1 MVLGIKLILTSKYD
15 DLILKNTSNWR
26 TTKDIVRKIGGDKS
40 AIIQA
45 CKRLVET
52 DHLETNPNKNKIMY
66 RRKDTAQS
74 EYNFIIMM
82 DRFEANQKTE
92 LNALNQFSTLL
103 MKDGKRLRQKS
114 IDVLEHIN
122 EEVNRAYMV
131 KVRLDYQKNLSL
143 IPDHVA
149 EERIKKLD
157 KYIEKIRSAV
167 MSKNKDS
174 QTVKVIQDY
183 LQNHTTK
190 FEFKI

>member
-26 TTKDIVRKIGGDKS
+26 TTKDIVRKVGGDKS

-66 RRKDTAQS
+66 RKKDTAQS

>member
-66 RRKDTAQS
+66 RKKDTAQS

-82 DRFEANQKTE
+82 DRFETNQKTE

-157 KYIEKIRSAV
+157 KYIEKIRSAI

>member
-1 MVLGIKLILTSKYD
+1 LGNKLILTTKYD

-26 TTKDIVRKIGGDKS
+26 TTKDVARKVGGDKS

-45 CKRLVET
+45 CKRLVEI
-52 DHLETNPNKNKIMY
+52 DHLETNPNKNKVMY

-174 QTVKVIQDY
+174 QTVKLIQDY

>member
-26 TTKDIVRKIGGDKS
+26 TTKDIVRKVGGDKS

-82 DRFEANQKTE
+82 DRFEVNQKTE

>member
-26 TTKDIVRKIGGDKS
+26 TTKDIVRKVGGDKS

-52 DHLETNPNKNKIMY
+52 DHLETNPNKNKVMY

-143 IPDHVA
+143 IPEHVA

>member
-82 DRFEANQKTE
+82 DRFEVNQKTE

-143 IPDHVA
+143 IPDHIA

>member
-1 MVLGIKLILTSKYD
+1 LGIKLILTTKYD

-26 TTKDIVRKIGGDKS
+26 ATNDIVRKVGGDKS

-82 DRFEANQKTE
+82 DRFEVNQKTE

-143 IPDHVA
+143 IPDHIA

-167 MSKNKDS
+167 MSKNKGS

>member
-1 MVLGIKLILTSKYD
+1 LGNKLILTTKYD

-26 TTKDIVRKIGGDKS
+26 TTKDVARKVGGDKS

-45 CKRLVET
+45 CKRLVEI
-52 DHLETNPNKNKIMY
+52 DHLETNPNKNKVMY

-82 DRFEANQKTE
+82 DKFEANQKTE

-167 MSKNKDS
+167 MSKNKDI
-174 QTVKVIQDY
+174 QTVKLIQDY

>member
-1 MVLGIKLILTSKYD
+1 MGNKLILTTKYD

-26 TTKDIVRKIGGDKS
+26 TTKDVARKVGGDKS

-45 CKRLVET
+45 CKRLVEI
-52 DHLETNPNKNKIMY
+52 DHLETNPNKNKVMY

-82 DRFEANQKTE
+82 DRFETNQKTE

-143 IPDHVA
+143 ISDHVA

-174 QTVKVIQDY
+174 QTVKLIQDY

>member
-26 TTKDIVRKIGGDKS
+26 TTKDIVRKVGGDKS

-52 DHLETNPNKNKIMY
+52 DHLETNPNKNKVMY

-174 QTVKVIQDY
+174 QTVKLIQDY

>member
-1 MVLGIKLILTSKYD
+1 MVLGIKLILTTKYD

-26 TTKDIVRKIGGDKS
+26 TTKDIVRKVGGDKS

-82 DRFEANQKTE
+82 DKFEANQKTE

-183 LQNHTTK
+183 FQNHTTK

>member
-26 TTKDIVRKIGGDKS
+26 TTKDIVRKVGGDKS

-82 DRFEANQKTE
+82 DRFEVNQKTE

-131 KVRLDYQKNLSL
+131 KVRLDYQKKLSL
-143 IPDHVA
+143 IPDHIA

>member
-52 DHLETNPNKNKIMY
+52 DHLQTNPNKNKVMY

-103 MKDGKRLRQKS
+103 MRDGKRLRQKS

>member
-1 MVLGIKLILTSKYD
+1 MVFGIKLILTIKYD

-26 TTKDIVRKIGGDKS
+26 TTKDVARKVGGDKS

-66 RRKDTAQS
+66 RKKDTAQS

-157 KYIEKIRSAV
+157 KYIEKIKSAI

>member
-26 TTKDIVRKIGGDKS
+26 TTKDVARKVGGDKS

-45 CKRLVET
+45 CKRLVEI
-52 DHLETNPNKNKIMY
+52 DHLETNPNKNKVMY
-66 RRKDTAQS
+66 RKKDTAQS
-74 EYNFIIMM
+74 EYNFIMMM
-82 DRFEANQKTE
+82 DKFEANQKTE

-143 IPDHVA
+143 IPDHIA

-157 KYIEKIRSAV
+157 KYIEKIRSAI

-183 LQNHTTK
+183 FQNHTTK

>member
-1 MVLGIKLILTSKYD
+1 LGNKLILTTKYD

-66 RRKDTAQS
+66 RKKDTAQS

-174 QTVKVIQDY
+174 QTVKLIQDY

>member
-1 MVLGIKLILTSKYD
+1 MVLGIKLILTTKYD

-26 TTKDIVRKIGGDKS
+26 TTKDIVRKVSGDKS

-82 DRFEANQKTE
+82 DRFEVNQKTE

-157 KYIEKIRSAV
+157 KYIEKIRSAI

>member
-1 MVLGIKLILTSKYD
+1 MGIKLILTTKYD

-26 TTKDIVRKIGGDKS
+26 TTKDVARKVGGDKS

-52 DHLETNPNKNKIMY
+52 DHLQTNPNKNKVMY

-143 IPDHVA
+143 IPEHVA

-174 QTVKVIQDY
+174 QTVKLIQDY

>member
-26 TTKDIVRKIGGDKS
+26 TTKDIVRKVGGDKS

-66 RRKDTAQS
+66 RKKDTAQS

-82 DRFEANQKTE
+82 DRFETNQKTE

-157 KYIEKIRSAV
+157 KYIEKIRSAI

-183 LQNHTTK
+183 FQNHTTK

>member
-66 RRKDTAQS
+66 RKKDTAQS

-82 DRFEANQKTE
+82 DRFETNQKTE

-167 MSKNKDS
+167 MSKNKDI
-174 QTVKVIQDY
+174 QTVKLIQDY

>member
-1 MVLGIKLILTSKYD
+1 MVFGIKLILTIKYD

-26 TTKDIVRKIGGDKS
+26 ATNDIVRKVGGDKS

-45 CKRLVET
+45 CKRLVEM
-52 DHLETNPNKNKIMY
+52 DYLQTNPNKNKIFY
-66 RRKDTAQS
+66 RRKETAQS
-74 EYNFIIMM
+74 EFNFIIMM
-82 DRFEANQKTE
+82 DNFEINQKTE
-92 LNALNQFSTLL
+92 LNVLKQLPTLL

-131 KVRLDYQKNLSL
+131 KMRLDYQKNLSL
-143 IPDHVA
+143 IQDNVA

-157 KYIEKIRSAV
+157 KYIEKIMSAI
-167 MSKNKDS
+167 MSKNKDDIII
-174 QTVKVIQDY
+174 KLIQEY
-183 LQNHTTK
+183 FQKHTTK

>member
-1 MVLGIKLILTSKYD
+1 MGIKLILTTKYD

-26 TTKDIVRKIGGDKS
+26 TTNDIVRKVGGDKS

-82 DRFEANQKTE
+82 DRFEVNQKTE

>member
-52 DHLETNPNKNKIMY
+52 DHLQTNPNKNKVMY

-174 QTVKVIQDY
+174 QTVKLIQDY

>member
-1 MVLGIKLILTSKYD
+1 LGNKLILTTKYD

-26 TTKDIVRKIGGDKS
+26 TTKDVARKVGGDKS

-45 CKRLVET
+45 CKRLVEI
-52 DHLETNPNKNKIMY
+52 DHLETNPNKNKVMY

-157 KYIEKIRSAV
+157 KYIEKIKSAV

-174 QTVKVIQDY
+174 QTVKLIQDY

>member
-1 MVLGIKLILTSKYD
+1 MVLGIKLILTTKYD

-26 TTKDIVRKIGGDKS
+26 TTKDVARKVGGDKS

-82 DRFEANQKTE
+82 DRFEINQKTE

-157 KYIEKIRSAV
+157 KYIEKIRSAI

>member
-82 DRFEANQKTE
+82 DRFEVNQKTE

-174 QTVKVIQDY
+174 QTVKLIQDY

>member
-1 MVLGIKLILTSKYD
+1 MVFGIKLILTIKYD

-26 TTKDIVRKIGGDKS
+26 TTKDVIRKIGGDKS

-45 CKRLVET
+45 CKRLVEM
-52 DHLETNPNKNKIMY
+52 DYLQTNPNKNKIFY
-66 RRKDTAQS
+66 RRKETAQS
-74 EYNFIIMM
+74 EFNFIIMM
-82 DRFEANQKTE
+82 DNFEINQKTE
-92 LNALNQFSTLL
+92 LNALKQLPTLL

-143 IPDHVA
+143 IQDNVA

-157 KYIEKIRSAV
+157 KYIEKIMSAI
-167 MSKNKDS
+167 MSKNKDGIII
-174 QTVKVIQDY
+174 KLIQEY
-183 LQNHTTK
+183 FQKHTTK

>member
-1 MVLGIKLILTSKYD
+1 MGIKLILTTKYD

-26 TTKDIVRKIGGDKS
+26 TTNDIVRKVGGDKS

-82 DRFEANQKTE
+82 DRFEINQKTE

>member
-1 MVLGIKLILTSKYD
+1 
-15 DLILKNTSNWR
+15 
-26 TTKDIVRKIGGDKS
+26 
-40 AIIQA
+40 
-45 CKRLVET
+45 
-52 DHLETNPNKNKIMY
+52 
-66 RRKDTAQS
+66 
-74 EYNFIIMM
+74 M
-82 DRFEANQKTE
+82 DRFEVNQKTE

-143 IPDHVA
+143 IPDYIA

-157 KYIEKIRSAV
+157 KYIEKIRSTI

>member
-1 MVLGIKLILTSKYD
+1 MGIKLILTSKYD

-26 TTKDIVRKIGGDKS
+26 TTKDIVRKVGGDKS

-52 DHLETNPNKNKIMY
+52 DHLETNPNKNKVMY
-66 RRKDTAQS
+66 RRKNTAQS

-82 DRFEANQKTE
+82 DSFEVNQKTE

-131 KVRLDYQKNLSL
+131 KVRLNYQKNLSL

-149 EERIKKLD
+149 EERIKKID

-183 LQNHTTK
+183 FQNHTTK

>member
-1 MVLGIKLILTSKYD
+1 MGIKLILTTKYD

-26 TTKDIVRKIGGDKS
+26 TTKDIVRKVGGDKS

-82 DRFEANQKTE
+82 DRFEVNQKTE

-143 IPDHVA
+143 IPDYIA

>member
-1 MVLGIKLILTSKYD
+1 MGIKLILTTKYD

-26 TTKDIVRKIGGDKS
+26 ATNDIVRKVGGDKS

-82 DRFEANQKTE
+82 DRFEVNQKTE

-143 IPDHVA
+143 IPDHIA

-157 KYIEKIRSAV
+157 KYIEKIRSAII
-167 MSKNKDS
+167 SKNKDS